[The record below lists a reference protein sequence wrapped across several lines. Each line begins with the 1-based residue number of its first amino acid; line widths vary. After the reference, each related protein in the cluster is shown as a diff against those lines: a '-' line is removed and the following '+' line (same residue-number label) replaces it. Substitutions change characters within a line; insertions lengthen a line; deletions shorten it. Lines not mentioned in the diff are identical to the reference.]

1 MNIFNKYAD
10 YYDLLYKDKDYAAET
25 NYIEQLIEKY
35 LPDAKSILDMGCGTG
50 THDFFLVEKGYHVTG
65 IDNSEANIKKALGKF
80 STFNSKSSNLNFEKG
95 NICNIRLNQTF
106 DVVISLFHVM
116 SYQNT
121 NDALKSA
128 FRTAKLHLKQG
139 GLFIFDFWYG
149 PAVLTDRPEVRIK
162 SAEDEAIK
170 VIRIAE
176 PEIFPNEN
184 IVEVNYQVIIKDKV
198 TDKVSEVRETHRMR
212 YLFKPEI
219 DDMLAEIGFTP
230 INCTEWMTNRA
241 PGFDT
246 WNVCFV
252 TRASTE

>member
-25 NYIEQLIEKY
+25 NYIEQLIQKY

-50 THDFFLVEKGYHVTG
+50 AHDFFLVEKGYHVTG
-65 IDNSEANIKKALGKF
+65 IDNSEMNIGKARSKLLA
-80 STFNSKSSNLNFEKG
+80 FNLKASNLNFEKVD
-95 NICNIRLNQTF
+95 IRNIRLNQTF

-121 NDALKSA
+121 NNDLKAA
-128 FRTAKLHLKQG
+128 FTTAKLHLKQG
-139 GLFIFDFWYG
+139 GLFIFDCWYG
-149 PAVLTDRPEVRIK
+149 PAVLTDRPSVRVKTVEDAKK
-162 SAEDEAIK
+162 S

-176 PEIFPNEN
+176 PEMIANEN
-184 IVEVNYQVIIKDKV
+184 IVNVNYHVIIKDKL
-198 TDKVSEVRETHRMR
+198 TDKMTELREAHRMR
-212 YLFKPEI
+212 YLFKPEV
-219 DDMLAEIGFTP
+219 DDMLGKLGFVP
-230 INCTEWMTNRA
+230 IVCTEWMTDQA